1 MILFFNVCPFKM
13 KKTFHFKN
21 KHSSHLT
28 HLFWQVP
35 VSVQQDGK
43 GSHVNS
49 HVREGT
55 TESTVNHPASVVMAD
70 RAIT

>member
-1 MILFFNVCPFKM
+1 MILFYVCPFKM

-21 KHSSHLT
+21 KHSYVT
-28 HLFWQVP
+28 HFFWQVP

-43 GSHVNS
+43 GSHVTS
-49 HVREGT
+49 HVREET